1 MTLLGDPLLH
11 TVMITGFVAVMMLTV
26 EYLNVLMGGHLR
38 ERVSASS
45 WSMYLIA
52 AALGV
57 LPGCL
62 GSFAV
67 VSLFAHRVVTLGAL
81 VTTMIATS
89 GDEAFVMFA
98 LIPGPAL
105 ALHGLLFVV
114 ALAAGVLTDRLAKDR
129 SFLPAE
135 ACVGLQVHTPESC
148 ECFPSGRIVAL
159 WRRPSG
165 VRLALTGSLVLYGAA
180 TVAGIVGPGEWN
192 WVRWTILLAVGV
204 TLFISSTVP
213 EHFLRDHLWKHV
225 VRSHVPHIFL
235 WTWGALV
242 VTHAL
247 TQNLDLATIVAENR
261 WAVLA
266 AASAVGIIPE
276 SGPHL
281 LFVTL
286 FAQGSIPFSI
296 LAANSIVQDGH
307 GMLPLLANSRRAFV
321 AVKAIDLAVGLVV
334 GGLLLAFGL

>member
-1 MTLLGDPLLH
+1 MNILGESLRH
-11 TVMITGFVAVMMLTV
+11 AVMITGFVGVMMLTV

-45 WSMYLIA
+45 GSMYLIA
-52 AALGV
+52 AGLGI

-105 ALHGLLFVV
+105 ALHVLLFVV
-114 ALAAGVLTDRLAKDR
+114 ALVAGILTDRLAKDR
-129 SFLPAE
+129 AFLPAE
-135 ACVGLQVHTPESC
+135 ACAGLQVHTLESC
-148 ECFPSGRIVAL
+148 ECYPSGRIL
-159 WRRPSG
+159 TQWRRPSA
-165 VRLALTGSLVLYGAA
+165 VRVVLAASLMLHVIATITG
-180 TVAGIVGPGEWN
+180 TVGPGEWN
-192 WVRWTILLAVGV
+192 WVRWTILLVVSV
-204 TLFISSTVP
+204 TLFIVSTVP
-213 EHFLRDHLWKHV
+213 DHFLRDHLWKHV
-225 VRSHVPHIFL
+225 VRSHVPRVFL
-235 WTWGALV
+235 WTWGALAL
-242 VTHAL
+242 THAI
-247 TQNLDLATIVAENR
+247 TQHLELASIVADNR

-266 AASAVGIIPE
+266 AASAVGVIPE

-296 LAANSIVQDGH
+296 LVANSIVQDGH
-307 GMLPLLANSRRAFV
+307 GMLPLLANSRSVFA
-321 AVKAIDLAVGLVV
+321 AVKGIDLAVGILV
-334 GGLLLAFGL
+334 GGILLALGL

>member
-1 MTLLGDPLLH
+1 MTLLVDSLLH
-11 TVMITGFVAVMMLTV
+11 AVMITGFVAVMMLTV

-38 ERVSASS
+38 ERVSSSS

-105 ALHGLLFVV
+105 ALHGLLFVI
-114 ALAAGVLTDRLAKDR
+114 AIAAGVLTDRLAKDR
-129 SFLPAE
+129 ALLPAE
-135 ACVGLQVHTPESC
+135 ACVGLQVHTPQSC
-148 ECFPSGRIVAL
+148 ECYPYGRILAQ
-159 WRRPSG
+159 WRPPSG
-165 VRLALTGSLVLYGAA
+165 VRIALAGALLLYGSASI
-180 TVAGIVGPGEWN
+180 TGFVGPEEWN
-192 WVRWTILLAVGV
+192 WVRWTILLVVSV
-204 TLFISSTVP
+204 TLFIVSTVP
-213 EHFLRDHLWKHV
+213 DHFLRDHLWKHV
-225 VRSHVPHIFL
+225 ARSHVPRVFL
-235 WTWGALV
+235 WTWGALA

-247 TQNLDLATIVAENR
+247 TQHLDLATIVADNR

-266 AASAVGIIPE
+266 AASAVGILPE

-296 LAANSIVQDGH
+296 LVANSIVQDGH
-307 GMLPLLANSRRAFV
+307 GMLPLLANSRRAFFS
-321 AVKAIDLAVGLVV
+321 VKAIDLIVGLVV

>member
-1 MTLLGDPLLH
+1 MNLLGESLVH
-11 TVMITGFVAVMMLTV
+11 AVMITGFVAVMMLTV

-38 ERVSASS
+38 DRVSASS

-52 AALGV
+52 AALGI

-62 GSFAV
+62 GSFVV

-105 ALHGLLFVV
+105 ALHGLLFII
-114 ALAAGVLTDRLAKDR
+114 AIAAGPLSDRLAKGHA
-129 SFLPAE
+129 FLPTE

-148 ECFPSGRIVAL
+148 ECFPTGRILAQ
-159 WRRPSG
+159 WRHPSG
-165 VRLALTGSLVLYGAA
+165 VRIALAGTLMLYGAA
-180 TVAGIVGPGEWN
+180 TFMGTVGPGEWN
-192 WVRWTILLAVGV
+192 WVRWTILLVVSA
-204 TLFISSTVP
+204 TLFIVSTVP
-213 EHFLRDHLWKHV
+213 DHFLRDHLWKHV
-225 VRSHVPHIFL
+225 VRSHVPRVFL
-235 WTWGALV
+235 WTWGALA
-242 VTHAL
+242 VTHTL
-247 TQNLDLATIVAENR
+247 TQQLDLAAIVADNR

-266 AASAVGIIPE
+266 AASAVGVIPE

-296 LAANSIVQDGH
+296 LVANSIVQDGH

-321 AVKAIDLAVGLVV
+321 SVKAIDLIVGLVV